1 MNVKFLFGAAF
12 VALLSSSVAFAASPP
27 FGTGGYPGVTSTTS
41 ENVTEKTYPYVL
53 DVWYEFWSPDEPE
66 CIGIVH
72 ALEDNV
78 FAVEKLGYCGSI
90 FSRIDDALGVGGGGY
105 CHFNKKVGDLMPID
119 AITNIYVRNCNTQ
132 LGNPAYG
139 NPAYIEDMMNL
150 KEKYKDYFANSKV
163 RIPVDV
169 ISAYR
174 TRITTALD
182 KRLDELRGVMDQTA
196 LK

>member
-1 MNVKFLFGAAF
+1 MNIKFLFGGTLAT
-12 VALLSSSVAFAASPP
+12 LLSFPVAFAASPS
-27 FGTGGYPGVTSTTS
+27 FGTGGYPDVTSTTP
-41 ENVTEKTYPYVL
+41 ENVTEKTYPYIL
-53 DVWYEFWSPDEPE
+53 DVWYESWSPDEPE

-72 ALEDNV
+72 ALEDDV

-90 FSRIDDALGVGGGGY
+90 FSRIDDALGVGVGEY
-105 CHFNKKVGDLMPID
+105 CYFNKKVVDLNLMPID
-119 AITNIYVRNCNTQ
+119 AITNIHVRNCNTQ
-132 LGNPAYG
+132 LG